1 MSNRLFD
8 AVAAGAR
15 VISDDV
21 PGIKE
26 TFGDSVQIARNG
38 SDLRRLVSD
47 LSVFGDDTARRAAA
61 AQVAKEHSF
70 AARAR
75 TLLDDVIKLRR
86 SS

>member
-21 PGIKE
+21 SGIKE
-26 TFGDSVQIARNG
+26 TFGDCVQIATG
-38 SDLRRLVSD
+38 ADDLRRLMAD
-47 LSVFGDDTARRAAA
+47 LSVFGDDAARRAAA
-61 AQVAKEHSF
+61 AQVAKDHSF

-75 TLLDDVIKLRR
+75 TLLDDALELRR
-86 SS
+86 S